1 MLETTA
7 LQLFCRCFSSDRS
20 HGTGSAQDIADG
32 GQRSKSCELD
42 GCFITRGYLRFSS
55 TPHTPEPVPDDG
67 AAAVSAT
74 MARRRT
80 HRLFMA
86 ERLLKLLQDERK
98 RRAGQGCELRDDPRH
113 AVSGTITSRGYSR
126 ARESRTRA
134 CAELYPPRTHS
145 RNPHTLPGRSPQRV
159 TDGARRH

>member
-20 HGTGSAQDIADG
+20 HGSAQDIADG

-42 GCFITRGYLRFSS
+42 GCLITRGYLRFSS
-55 TPHTPEPVPDDG
+55 TPHTPEPVLGDG
-67 AAAVSAT
+67 TAAVSAT

-86 ERLLKLLQDERK
+86 ERPLKLLRDERSGGRGK
-98 RRAGQGCELRDDPRH
+98 
-113 AVSGTITSRGYSR
+113 AVSYATIHAMRSR
-126 ARESRTRA
+126 AQLRRGATLTQESHERVRVPNCIRSA
-134 CAELYPPRTHS
+134 LRTHS
-145 RNPHTLPGRSPQRV
+145 HNAHALP
-159 TDGARRH
+159 

>member
-80 HRLFMA
+80 HRLFMV
-86 ERLLKLLQDERK
+86 ERPLKLLQDERSGGRGK
-98 RRAGQGCELRDDPRH
+98 
-113 AVSGTITSRGYSR
+113 AVSYATIHAMRSR
-126 ARESRTRA
+126 AQLRRGATLAQESHEGVRVPNCIRSARKAATRI
-134 CAELYPPRTHS
+134 P
-145 RNPHTLPGRSPQRV
+145 
-159 TDGARRH
+159 